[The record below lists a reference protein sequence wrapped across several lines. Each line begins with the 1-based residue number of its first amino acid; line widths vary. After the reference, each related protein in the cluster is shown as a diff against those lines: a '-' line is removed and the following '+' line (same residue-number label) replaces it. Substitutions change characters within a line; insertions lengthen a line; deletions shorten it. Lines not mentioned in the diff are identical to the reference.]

1 MSVPAYRRKPLAEP
15 LKAGLLAASLFT
27 DTMMLLSNEKAIPR
41 RYRWCVTASI
51 MEEMRQVLFGVLDA
65 NDLGLGKTVHPLR
78 LEHQRRAVEGL
89 RHSIAQL
96 DAIAGG
102 LPETSSRHLEAWV
115 AKAHEL
121 EQVHTAGD
129 TGRADDSKRA
139 SLAYYTGRAGARL
152 RRMVSSRR
160 GWRGAVVPLRAR
172 GSTRRAAWSSP
183 RTRRSV

>member
-1 MSVPAYRRKPLAEP
+1 MSVPAYRRKPLAAP

-51 MEEMRQVLFGVLDA
+51 MDEVRQVLFGVLDA
-65 NDLGLGKTVHPLR
+65 NDLGLSKAVRPSR

-96 DAIAGG
+96 DTIAGG

-121 EQVHTAGD
+121 EQV
-129 TGRADDSKRA
+129 
-139 SLAYYTGRAGARL
+139 L
-152 RRMVSSRR
+152 
-160 GWRGAVVPLRAR
+160 
-172 GSTRRAAWSSP
+172 AAWIASDTHRVAAGETVQPAPELTSLVDALIELGCAAEQ
-183 RTRRSV
+183 R

>member
-51 MEEMRQVLFGVLDA
+51 MEEVRQVLFGVLDA
-65 NDLGLGKTVHPLR
+65 NDLGLGKAVRHNR
-78 LEHQRRAVEGL
+78 LVHQRRAVEGL

-121 EQVHTAGD
+121 EQVLA
-129 TGRADDSKRA
+129 AWIA
-139 SLAYYTGRAGARL
+139 SD
-152 RRMVSSRR
+152 
-160 GWRGAVVPLRAR
+160 
-172 GSTRRAAWSSP
+172 TRRVAAGETVQPAPELTSLVDALLELGCAAEQ
-183 RTRRSV
+183 R

>member
-1 MSVPAYRRKPLAEP
+1 MSVPAYRRKPLAAP

-51 MEEMRQVLFGVLDA
+51 MEEVRQVLFGVLDA
-65 NDLGLGKTVHPLR
+65 NDLGLGKAVRPSR

-121 EQVHTAGD
+121 EQVLA
-129 TGRADDSKRA
+129 AWIA
-139 SLAYYTGRAGARL
+139 SD
-152 RRMVSSRR
+152 
-160 GWRGAVVPLRAR
+160 
-172 GSTRRAAWSSP
+172 TRRIAAGETVSP
-183 RTRRSV
+183 APELTSLVDALLELGCAAEQR

>member
-1 MSVPAYRRKPLAEP
+1 MSVPAYRRKPLAAP

-51 MEEMRQVLFGVLDA
+51 MDEVRQVLFGVLDA
-65 NDLGLGKTVHPLR
+65 NDLGLSKAVRPSR

-121 EQVHTAGD
+121 EQVLA
-129 TGRADDSKRA
+129 AWIA
-139 SLAYYTGRAGARL
+139 SD
-152 RRMVSSRR
+152 
-160 GWRGAVVPLRAR
+160 
-172 GSTRRAAWSSP
+172 TRRIAVGETVSPAPELTLLVDALIELGCAAEQ
-183 RTRRSV
+183 R